1 LLCNWGQ
8 DIYTPGYKYI
18 KVERGFYIMECYLGT
33 ILPWPVSYAPEGW
46 ALCQGQLLPVS
57 QNQALFAILGATY
70 GGDGRNNFALPNLC
84 GRFPIGTGQ
93 NPNSGVTYTLGQ
105 QGTNSGSV
113 VLKATDV
120 PLLAHTHTIQ
130 STATV
135 TGGGGNIPVSMNVSI
150 PANNEDY
157 TATNPLPTGYT
168 NIPGE
173 SCIFTRIK
181 AGNTST
187 AVYTTKEKNT
197 TLKPFTASANINV
210 PAPTVSVT
218 SACAAAGANPTTP
231 VSVMPP
237 YLCLNYIIATT
248 GYFPARP

>member
-1 LLCNWGQ
+1 
-8 DIYTPGYKYI
+8 
-18 KVERGFYIMECYLGT
+18 MECYLGT
-33 ILPWPVSYAPEGW
+33 ILPWPVSYAPEGF
-46 ALCQGQLLPVS
+46 ALCQGQLMPIT
-57 QNQALFAILGATY
+57 QNQALFALIGATY

-113 VLKATDV
+113 VLKSTDV
-120 PLLAHTHTIQ
+120 PLPVHVHAIQ

-135 TGGGGNIPVSMNVSI
+135 TGGGGNVPVSLNVSI
-150 PANNEDY
+150 PANTDPYPNPMPTPATYVSTPANNNCTLASGKAGQSPTNIY
-157 TATNPLPTGYT
+157 TTNLPT
-168 NIPGE
+168 PGA
-173 SCIFTRIK
+173 S
-181 AGNTST
+181 
-187 AVYTTKEKNT
+187 
-197 TLKPFTASANINV
+197 LKPFTVQTNINV
-210 PAPTVSVT
+210 PAPTVSVA

-248 GYFPARP
+248 GYFPVRP